1 MRRMRMTLLPQFDYK
16 SFTGYLDEAEA
27 ELLRIRIVD
36 NTQLAAVLLLLVRA
50 SSLLRV
56 SLSLL
61 ELGQLDAYDVMRRA
75 HWESWALAYEFR
87 LVESQ
92 SKSNNWHQNKNKY
105 GIPDF
110 KKIEKYMRSYGIA
123 SLNMGRDYGGLSK
136 LTHSTKSAASNSAI
150 VVAARCGKNLKQQ
163 GKKIID
169 SKEAYEKEEVGV
181 MYRFLWLTTEGRNDL
196 IEIGT
201 DLTKMPTSHKFILD
215 FVKSSPRI
223 EGETKG

>member
-1 MRRMRMTLLPQFDYK
+1 MTLHPQFDFK
-16 SFTGYLDEAEA
+16 SFLGYLDEAEM
-27 ELLRIRIVD
+27 ELLNIRVSGD
-36 NTQLAAVLLLLVRA
+36 TQLAAVLLLLLRA
-50 SSLLRV
+50 SSLLRA

-61 ELGQLDAYDVMRRA
+61 ESDQLDAYDVMRRA

-87 LVESQ
+87 LVESL

-110 KKIEKYMRSYGIA
+110 KMLEKYMRSYGIA

-150 VVAARCGKNLKQQ
+150 IVAARCGKNLKQQ
-163 GKKIID
+163 VKKIMD

-181 MYRFLWLTTEGRNDL
+181 MYRFLWLTTEERKDL
-196 IEIGT
+196 IEVRT
-201 DLTKMPTSHKFILD
+201 DMAKMPSSHKFILD

-223 EGETKG
+223 EGETRG